1 MEFYIGTANFAKNY
15 GYKRSIISKT
25 EIIKIIKYL
34 KKKKNL
40 KLDTSFSYDKFF
52 KYSNILNLQNS
63 KISTKIFF
71 KKSNFEKKYIY
82 EIKKKLKKI
91 KKKSFDF
98 ILVQAPLNLFDRRFA
113 DNKIIKFLK
122 KRKIKFQA
130 RSIFLQGILLEES
143 KQKLNKLNFKNS
155 IFKKFTIWCS
165 NNKISKYNAC
175 VNFIKDQKF
184 INSLVVG
191 IENLDDLIVFYN
203 NIFSRNKKL
212 YPKDIFT
219 YNTKLIDPRKWKTK

>member
-1 MEFYIGTANFAKNY
+1 MRLTKKVGI
-15 GYKRSIISKT
+15 SIYNPLS
-25 EIIKIIKYL
+25 L
-34 KKKKNL
+34 LNL
-40 KLDTSFSYDKFF
+40 KE
-52 KYSNILNLQNS
+52 KY
-63 KISTKIFF
+63 KIDI
-71 KKSNFEKKYIY
+71 
-82 EIKKKLKKI
+82 
-91 KKKSFDF
+91 
-98 ILVQAPLNLFDRRFA
+98 VQAPLNLFDRRFA

-191 IENLDDLIVFYN
+191 VENLDDLIDFYN

-212 YPKDIFT
+212 YPKSIFT
-219 YNTKLIDPRKWKTK
+219 YNTKLIDPRKWKIRQR